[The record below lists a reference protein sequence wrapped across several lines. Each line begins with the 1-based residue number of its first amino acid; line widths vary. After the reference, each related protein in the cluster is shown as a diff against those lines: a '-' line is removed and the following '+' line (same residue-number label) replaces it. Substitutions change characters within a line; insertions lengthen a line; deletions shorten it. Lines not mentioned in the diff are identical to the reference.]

1 MSLLRDWRG
10 ALQTPHVYRVGS
22 SSVRL
27 QNQCLIAL
35 VIFFIPVVLYAYP
48 RILNNLCHTKECREC
63 FDYSVYNST
72 YPLSTPTQ
80 SASGVTFKISIISDL
95 DTDSK
100 VPDKGIWVS
109 YLKRGTLTWNVKDR
123 KVSVYFDDNPITL
136 SSNIAMKGRTME
148 LSELVTFDGRI
159 LSFDDRT
166 GLVFYFEGD
175 KIYPWVILMDGD
187 GKSTKGFKSEWAT
200 VKDNLLYVGS
210 MGKEWTTPAG
220 EFTNN
225 NPMWVKVISP
235 KGDVRSLDWVD
246 NYKKLRRA
254 IHIEFPGYML
264 HESGM
269 WSERWNSWFF
279 LPRRCSQER
288 YNETKD
294 EVMSCSYLLTANE
307 DFSSIKTTK
316 IEGRLPIR
324 GFSSFKFLPGTD
336 DTVIIALKSEEFQGR
351 TATYITAF
359 TIDGEIL
366 MPDMKIADLKY
377 EGLEFV

>member
-22 SSVRL
+22 NSVRL

-35 VIFFIPVVLYAYP
+35 VILFVPVMFYAYP
-48 RILNNLCHTKECREC
+48 RILNNVCHQSQCEECS
-63 FDYSVYNST
+63 DYSVYNST
-72 YPLSTPTQ
+72 YPLSAAIKSP
-80 SASGVTFKISIISDL
+80 AGVTFKISVISDL

-100 VPDKGIWVS
+100 VPDKGLWVS
-109 YLKRGTLTWNVKDR
+109 HLKRGTLTWNAKER
-123 KVSVYFDDNPITL
+123 RVSLHFDENPIIL
-136 SSNIAMKGRTME
+136 SSNIAMKGRAME

-175 KIYPWVILMDGD
+175 KIYPWIILMDGD
-187 GKSTKGFKSEWAT
+187 GKNTKGFKSEWAT

-210 MGKEWTTPAG
+210 MGKEWTTSSG

-235 KGDVRSLDWVD
+235 KGDVRSVNWVD

-269 WSERWNSWFF
+269 WSERRNSWFF
-279 LPRRCSQER
+279 LPRRCSEER

-316 IEGRLPIR
+316 IEGRIPVR

-366 MPDMKIADLKY
+366 MPDMKIADLKF
-377 EGLEFV
+377 EGFEFV